1 MNRAKWKGFY
11 TDEKFLKKPYE
22 TTSKKKLIPIIS
34 RKSSIIPKFVGKT
47 FQIHSGK
54 TYSKIIVL
62 KEMIGHKFGEFI
74 ATRAKFTLK
83 KKKKKR

>member
-11 TDEKFLKKPYE
+11 TDENFLTNFNTLK
-22 TTSKKKLIPIIS
+22 KKKLIQAIS

-47 FQIHSGK
+47 FKIHSGK
-54 TYSKIIVL
+54 SFSKITVL
-62 KEMIGHKFGEFI
+62 KNMIGHKFGEFTP
-74 ATRAKFTLK
+74 TRTTFAF